1 MPFGSASGNNGSGP
15 YSAPTT
21 LERVVVVGYILAVAV
36 PPLGFAI
43 GLVLTL
49 PGRRRSKHGAWIV
62 LVSIAA
68 AAIWALLISAG
79 ALKETGQ
86 GY

>member
-1 MPFGSASGNNGSGP
+1 MPFGPASGNNGSGP
-15 YSAPTT
+15 YSASRT
-21 LERVVVVGYILAVAV
+21 LQRIVVLGYILAVAV

-43 GLVLTL
+43 GLVLTV
-49 PGRRRSKHGAWIV
+49 PSRSRSKHGAWIM
-62 LVSIAA
+62 LVSLAA

-79 ALKETGQ
+79 ALKDTSQ